1 MSQQLLL
8 YSFITQKY
16 KYTNT
21 EVNIIQNNRHYVK
34 LCDFWFNFAGSE
46 AAWLY
51 LKCINDYVFV

>member
-34 LCDFWFNFAGSE
+34 LCDF
-46 AAWLY
+46 
-51 LKCINDYVFV
+51 